1 MTRKPHDQFAKQ
13 YLEELLFPFSRV
25 EISREIT
32 DEVRQADILFSPSP
46 VAQENLKSLGLLGKM
61 TASSCL
67 LEPFRNQPSRTE
79 VRNCILKLFSYFGEL
94 QRKAKRERTSLLEED
109 LPRLWILATSAS
121 DTLLE
126 SFGAKLELKNWLEGV
141 YFLDESF
148 RTAIVAINELPISN
162 ETLMCR
168 VLGRGTVQQNAARE
182 VAALPPDNPLRQNLI
197 ELLFSWR
204 ISVQQDRQ
212 EMTEEDLEI
221 MMNFREVYERE
232 RTNILQQGL
241 QEGQRQV
248 VENLLKVRFGV
259 LDEELSG
266 IVEPMLQLP
275 SNEYSI
281 LLLQLSSLSRE
292 DLLARFSR

>member
-1 MTRKPHDQFAKQ
+1 
-13 YLEELLFPFSRV
+13 
-25 EISREIT
+25 
-32 DEVRQADILFSPSP
+32 
-46 VAQENLKSLGLLGKM
+46 M

-94 QRKAKRERTSLLEED
+94 QRRAKREKTSLLEED

-121 DTLLE
+121 DNLLE

-148 RTAIVAINELPISN
+148 RTAIVAINELPVSN

-168 VLGRGTVQQNAARE
+168 VLGRGSVQQNAARE
-182 VAALPPDNPLRQNLI
+182 VAALPPDNPFRQNLI

-204 ISVQQDRQ
+204 ISVQQNQQD
-212 EMTEEDLEI
+212 MTEEDVKI

-241 QEGQRQV
+241 QQGQRQGLQQGQRQI

-259 LDEELSG
+259 VDEELSG

-275 SNEYSI
+275 ANEYSS

>member
-1 MTRKPHDQFAKQ
+1 
-13 YLEELLFPFSRV
+13 
-25 EISREIT
+25 
-32 DEVRQADILFSPSP
+32 
-46 VAQENLKSLGLLGKM
+46 M

-94 QRKAKRERTSLLEED
+94 QRKAKREKTSLPED
-109 LPRLWILATSAS
+109 NLPRLWILATSAS

-126 SFGAKLELKNWLEGV
+126 SFGAKLELKNWLQGV

-148 RTAIVAINELPISN
+148 RTAIVAINELPVSN

-168 VLGRGTVQQNAARE
+168 VLGRGSVQQNAARE
-182 VAALPPDNPLRQNLI
+182 VAALPPDNPFRQNLI

-204 ISVQQDRQ
+204 ISVQQNQQD
-212 EMTEEDLEI
+212 MTEEDVEI

-241 QEGQRQV
+241 QQGQRQV
-248 VENLLKVRFGV
+248 VENLLKVRFGF
-259 LDEELSG
+259 LDEELSS

-275 SNEYSI
+275 SNEYSS